1 MGGRRNSRGD
11 MAGSETAVVNDN
23 ERIANQIEG
32 LGDRRLLG
40 CFMKTLLILALGG
53 IVLHMVVRQSEDTA
67 KNLAVM
73 LAISGLVMGYATS
86 YLRTVLKVVMA
97 TVPLAATFVMF
108 VMRTVLGWSNDLPLL
123 MTLAPLVFGIAFLI
137 GQLRQS

>member
-1 MGGRRNSRGD
+1 M
-11 MAGSETAVVNDN
+11 NDN

-86 YLRTVLKVVMA
+86 YLDPRMRTVLKVVMA

>member
-1 MGGRRNSRGD
+1 M
-11 MAGSETAVVNDN
+11 NDN

-86 YLRTVLKVVMA
+86 YLDPRMRTVLKVVMA

-108 VMRTVLGWSNDLPLL
+108 VMRTVLGWSND
-123 MTLAPLVFGIAFLI
+123 
-137 GQLRQS
+137 R

>member
-1 MGGRRNSRGD
+1 M
-11 MAGSETAVVNDN
+11 
-23 ERIANQIEG
+23 
-32 LGDRRLLG
+32 
-40 CFMKTLLILALGG
+40 
-53 IVLHMVVRQSEDTA
+53 HMVVRQSEDTA

-86 YLRTVLKVVMA
+86 YLDPRMRTVLKVVMA